1 MTIALRHEGNIT
13 VLTLAGRFDALMA
26 KEFKN
31 SIAGLIEARQ
41 ILLVLDMTAV
51 DFIDSSGLGALVGSM
66 KGVVKEQ
73 GEIRIAGLTRE
84 VHTIFE
90 LTRLHR
96 IFDIFE
102 SLDAALAAF
111 QGHPE

>member
-1 MTIALRHEGNIT
+1 VAITLRHEGNIT
-13 VLTLAGRFDALMA
+13 ILTLSGRFDALMA

-31 SIAGLIEARQ
+31 SMAKLIETPQ
-41 ILLVLDMTAV
+41 VKIVLDMTAV

-66 KGVVKEQ
+66 KGVAKEQ

-102 SLDAALAAF
+102 SLDASLVAF
-111 QGHPE
+111 

>member
-1 MTIALRHEGNIT
+1 VAIALRQEENIT
-13 VLTLAGRFDALMA
+13 VLILSGRFDALMA
-26 KEFKN
+26 KEFKA
-31 SIAGLIEARQ
+31 SIAGLIETRQ
-41 ILLVLDMTAV
+41 VKIVLDMTLV

-66 KGVVKEQ
+66 KGVTKEQ
-73 GEIRIAGLTRE
+73 GEIKIAGLTRE

-96 IFDIFE
+96 ILDIFE

-111 QGHPE
+111 